1 MCFVSFFLYINCMT
15 RSKNVNSKIQKGSNT
30 KKVCNFYEI
39 TLMKLMS
46 IILFYYFFFFT
57 LHEFIN
63 IYKLKHQVANF
74 CNNKKVRITTRII
87 IIIIAVVVVVVLVVI
102 IFFSLSLKKSLNSK
116 IKIEKIYG
124 IKF

>member
-1 MCFVSFFLYINCMT
+1 MQFLRDYADEA
-15 RSKNVNSKIQKGSNT
+15 
-30 KKVCNFYEI
+30 YE
-39 TLMKLMS
+39 
-46 IILFYYFFFFT
+46 YYFILLLFFFT